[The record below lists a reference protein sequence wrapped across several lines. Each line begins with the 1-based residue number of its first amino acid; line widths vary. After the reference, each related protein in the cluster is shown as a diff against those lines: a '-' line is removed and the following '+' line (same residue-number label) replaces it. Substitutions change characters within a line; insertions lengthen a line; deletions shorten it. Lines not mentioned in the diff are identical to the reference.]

1 MSRIELAVSLG
12 GREPTRSH
20 KNDAG
25 LDLYA
30 REGKWI
36 NPGDMVKVPLGASV
50 AVPDGHMGL
59 LVPRS
64 SLAAKRGLWGQT
76 GIIDSGYRGELTA
89 LVRNVVAQPTLIQP
103 GDRIYQLV
111 LVPIMIPRIKVVTEL
126 DETERGSGGF
136 GSTGQK

>member
-1 MSRIELAVSLG
+1 MKIQVVDG
-12 GREPTRSH
+12 GREPHRAH
-20 KNDAG
+20 KGDAG

-30 REGKWI
+30 RTGQEVL
-36 NPGDMVKVPLGASV
+36 PGGIAKVPLGVSV
-50 AVPDGHMGL
+50 AVPDGHVGL

-76 GIIDSGYRGELTA
+76 GIIDSGYRGELSA
-89 LVRNVVAQPTLIQP
+89 IVRNVHPRELPTLIQP

-111 LVPIMIPRIKVVTEL
+111 VVPLARPKIELVDTL